1 MDEPALVEAL
11 LSSRLGGA
19 ALDVFEQEPLPA
31 ESPLRSMPNVMLA
44 PHNSNSSPFYWE
56 RVHWNSIRNL
66 LLGLQLPVEELDSLR
81 AAAKPQSVK
90 G

>member
-1 MDEPALVEAL
+1 
-11 LSSRLGGA
+11 
-19 ALDVFEQEPLPA
+19 
-31 ESPLRSMPNVMLA
+31 MPNVLLA

-81 AAAKPQSVK
+81 AAAQPQSVK